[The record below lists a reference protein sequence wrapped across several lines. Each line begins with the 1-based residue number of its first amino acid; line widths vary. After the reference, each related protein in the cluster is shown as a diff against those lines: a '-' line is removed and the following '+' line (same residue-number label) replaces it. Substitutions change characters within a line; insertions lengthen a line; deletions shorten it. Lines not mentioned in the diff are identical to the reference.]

1 MLMKLPNIK
10 LHENPFNASGAVTC
24 EQTVRLLETFLKL
37 LFGNAPERDKIRKQ
51 KKEGK

>member
-1 MLMKLPNIK
+1 MKIRSTPLEL
-10 LHENPFNASGAVTC
+10 LHANR
-24 EQTVRLLETFLKL
+24 QTVRLLETFLKL